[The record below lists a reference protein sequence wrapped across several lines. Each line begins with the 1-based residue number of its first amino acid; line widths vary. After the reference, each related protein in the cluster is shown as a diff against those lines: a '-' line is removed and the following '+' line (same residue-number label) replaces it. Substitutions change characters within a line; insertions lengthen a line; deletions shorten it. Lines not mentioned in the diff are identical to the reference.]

1 VFGISDL
8 FVARQRFV
16 SSGFVNAAVGLP
28 AYFGAQL
35 LLAYTAGL
43 GVAS

>member
-35 LLAYTAGL
+35 LLAYTPIFQ
-43 GVAS
+43 VTS